1 MIDFNHLLDGIYY
14 YHNCLLCNSA
24 MSIQNEGINY
34 DCTYANSRTG
44 YNLIFTLDKIDKLII
59 NPHTEEVKIET
70 YKYNDPTTDNYY
82 DGSVIKNH
90 LSYMSDNYDYID
102 CFQLSINCPKCKN
115 FSYTIDLI
123 VDLYQK
129 KISRMR
135 LNQLTVCMEEKI
147 GSYFIVNDF
156 YDNKTSLLF
165 SGGGIEKTLLHTS
178 LVEMDYINPK
188 NTFSR
193 LKKLI
198 VFS

>member
-1 MIDFNHLLDGIYY
+1 
-14 YHNCLLCNSA
+14 